1 MKKKQLL
8 TSIIV
13 IAILAVLVY
22 IQVKAWRHFEW
33 GIFWEITKS
42 VNFAIVLCGIAVVY
56 FIYVLRAT
64 RWRVFLRS
72 RQTVHASDLVPA
84 QFIGFTGLALLGRPG
99 EFIRPYLVARK
110 LNLSFASQLVVWTAE
125 RICDMLSVATI
136 LAVTLLI
143 RPDFR
148 HFFVLPHIRTK
159 AIVALLAFFVLIAVV
174 LAISKGLR
182 HRLRKLS
189 RDLSRSVAHDFI
201 SFVEIAGTS
210 LAIWLLI
217 ASTYWITLHAYP
229 TLRGQIH
236 ITDVPLIMGASTLG
250 SIIQLPGVGGGSQL
264 AVIGILSSPVFG
276 LGHELAVS
284 AGIMLWIVT
293 FVSVTPMGLFL
304 AHREKLS
311 LTRLSSESQEEE
323 KAAEAAT

>member
-1 MKKKQLL
+1 MKRKQLI

-13 IAILAVLVY
+13 IAILAALAY
-22 IQVKAWRHFEW
+22 IQVRAWRHFDW
-33 GIFWEITKS
+33 ATFWKYTKS
-42 VNFAIVLCGIAVVY
+42 VNFLVVLAAIAVVY

-72 RQTVHASDLVPA
+72 RQSVRAIDLVPS

-110 LNLSFASQLVVWTAE
+110 CNLSFASQLVVWTAE
-125 RICDMLSVATI
+125 RICDMLAVGMIVAG
-136 LAVTLLI
+136 TLII

-159 AIVALLAFFVLIAVV
+159 AIVGLVAFVVLVAAVLIF
-174 LAISKGLR
+174 SSGLR
-182 HRLRKLS
+182 NRLKKLS
-189 RDLSRSVAHDFI
+189 GDLSRSVAHDLI

-236 ITDVPLIMGASTLG
+236 VTDVPLIMGASTLG
-250 SIIQLPGVGGGSQL
+250 SLIQLPGVGGGSQL
-264 AVIGILSSPVFG
+264 AVIGILSSPIFG
-276 LGHELAVS
+276 LAHELAVS
-284 AGIMLWIVT
+284 AGMMLWIVT
-293 FVSVTPMGLFL
+293 FVSVAPMGLFL

-311 LTRLSSESQEEE
+311 LTRLSSESQKEEE
-323 KAAEAAT
+323 AAEAVG

>member
-1 MKKKQLL
+1 MKKKQVL

-13 IAILAVLVY
+13 ILVLAALVY
-22 IQVKAWRHFEW
+22 LQVKAWRHFEW
-33 GIFWEITKS
+33 GIFWQITKS
-42 VNFAIVLCGIAVVY
+42 VNFVRVVAGIAVVY
-56 FIYVLRAT
+56 FIYVLRAA

-72 RQTVHASDLVPA
+72 RQTVHTFDLVPS

-110 LNLSFASQLVVWTAE
+110 FNLSFASQLVVWTAE
-125 RICDMLSVATI
+125 RICDMLSVGTI
-136 LAVTLLI
+136 LALTLLI

-159 AIVALLAFFVLIAVV
+159 AILALIAFFVLIAVI
-174 LAISKGLR
+174 LAVSGGLR
-182 HRLRKLS
+182 ARLRKLS
-189 RDLSRSVAHDFI
+189 RDLSRSVAHDFL
-201 SFVEIAGTS
+201 SFVEIAVTS
-210 LAIWLLI
+210 LVIWLLI

-229 TLRGQIH
+229 TLRNQIH
-236 ITDVPLIMGASTLG
+236 VTDVPLIMGASTLG
-250 SIIQLPGVGGGSQL
+250 SLIQLPGVGGGSQL

-323 KAAEAAT
+323 KAVETVP

>member
-13 IAILAVLVY
+13 VAILGALVY
-22 IQVKAWRHFEW
+22 VQVKAWRHFDW
-33 GIFWEITKS
+33 ATFWVYTKS
-42 VNFAIVLCGIAVVY
+42 VNFLIVLAGIAVVY

-72 RQTVHASDLVPA
+72 RQAVRAIDLVPS
-84 QFIGFTGLALLGRPG
+84 QFIGFAGLALLGRPG

-110 LNLSFASQLVVWTAE
+110 VNLSFASQLVVWTAE
-125 RICDMLSVATI
+125 RICDMLSVGTI

-148 HFFVLPHIRTK
+148 HFFVLPHVRGK
-159 AIVALLAFFVLIAVV
+159 VLIGILVFFLLVAAV
-174 LAISKGLR
+174 LTFSPGLR
-182 HRLRKLS
+182 GRFRRLIG
-189 RDLSRSVAHDFI
+189 DLSRSVAHDLI

-217 ASTYWITLHAYP
+217 AASYWITLHAYP
-229 TLRGQIH
+229 SLRAQIRV
-236 ITDVPLIMGASTLG
+236 TDVPLIMGASTLG
-250 SIIQLPGVGGGSQL
+250 SMIQLPGVGGGSQL
-264 AVIGILSSPVFG
+264 AVIGILSSSVFN
-276 LGHELAVS
+276 LQHELAVS

-293 FVSVTPMGLFL
+293 FVSVVPMGLFL

-311 LTRLSSESQEEE
+311 LTRLSSESQQQEE
-323 KAAEAAT
+323 AAEAAQ

>member
-1 MKKKQLL
+1 MKKKQLV

-22 IQVKAWRHFEW
+22 LQVKAWRHFDW
-33 GIFWEITKS
+33 ATFWQYTKS
-42 VNFAIVLCGIAVVY
+42 VNFFVVLTAIAVVY

-72 RQTVHASDLVPA
+72 RQSVRAIDLVPS
-84 QFIGFTGLALLGRPG
+84 QFIGFAGLALLGRPG

-110 LNLSFASQLVVWTAE
+110 VNLSFASQLVVWTAE
-125 RICDMLSVATI
+125 RICDMLSVGTI
-136 LAVTLLI
+136 LAITLLI

-148 HFFVLPHIRTK
+148 HFFVLPHVRTK
-159 AIVALLAFFVLIAVV
+159 VIVGLIVFIVLIAAV
-174 LAISKGLR
+174 LTFSHGLR
-182 HRLRKLS
+182 KRVHRLIG
-189 RDLSRSVAHDFI
+189 DLSRSVAHDLI

-229 TLRGQIH
+229 DLRSLIH
-236 ITDVPLIMGASTLG
+236 PTDVPLIMGASTLG
-250 SIIQLPGVGGGSQL
+250 SMIQLPGVGGGSQL
-264 AVIGILSSPVFG
+264 AVIGILSSPIFG
-276 LGHELAVS
+276 LQHELAVS

-311 LTRLSSESQEEE
+311 LTRLSSESQKEEE
-323 KAAEAAT
+323 AAEAAS

>member
-1 MKKKQLL
+1 MKKKQVI
-8 TSIIV
+8 TSIVV
-13 IAILAVLVY
+13 IAILATLVY
-22 IQVKAWRHFEW
+22 LQVRAWRHFDW
-33 GIFWEITKS
+33 ATFWIYTKS
-42 VNFAIVLCGIAVVY
+42 VNFLVVLAAIAVVY

-72 RQTVHASDLVPA
+72 RQAVRAIDLVPS

-110 LNLSFASQLVVWTAE
+110 VNLSFASQVVVWTAE
-125 RICDMLSVATI
+125 RICDMLSVGII

-159 AIVALLAFFVLIAVV
+159 AVLAVIAFLILVVAV
-174 LAISKGLR
+174 LAISSGLR
-182 HRLRKLS
+182 NRLRKLS
-189 RDLSRSVAHDFI
+189 GDLSRSVAHDFI
-201 SFVEIAGTS
+201 SFVEIAATS

-217 ASTYWITLHAYP
+217 AASYWITLHAYP
-229 TLRGQIH
+229 DLRALIH

-250 SIIQLPGVGGGSQL
+250 SMIQLPGVGGGSQL
-264 AVIGILSSPVFG
+264 AVIGILSSPIFG
-276 LGHELAVS
+276 LQHELAVS

-311 LTRLSSESQEEE
+311 LTRLSSESRQQEE
-323 KAAEAAT
+323 AAEAAG

>member
-1 MKKKQLL
+1 MKRKQLI
-8 TSIIV
+8 TSIV
-13 IAILAVLVY
+13 VVVILAVLVY
-22 IQVKAWRHFEW
+22 LQVKAWRHFDW
-33 GIFWEITKS
+33 TTFWQYTGS
-42 VNFAIVLCGIAVVY
+42 VNKLGVLGAIAIIY

-64 RWRVFLRS
+64 RWRVYLRS
-72 RQTVHASDLVPA
+72 RQSVRAIDLVPS
-84 QFIGFTGLALLGRPG
+84 QFIGFAGLALLGRPG

-110 LNLSFASQLVVWTAE
+110 VNLSFASQLVVWTAE
-125 RICDMLSVATI
+125 RICDMLSVIAI

-148 HFFVLPHIRTK
+148 HFFVLPHIRMK
-159 AIVALLAFFVLIAVV
+159 ALAALIAIFVLIA
-174 LAISKGLR
+174 LILIFSKGLR
-182 HRLRKLS
+182 NKIHRLVG
-189 RDLSRSVAHDFI
+189 DLSRSVAHDFI
-201 SFVEIAGTS
+201 SFIEIAGTS

-217 ASTYWITLHAYP
+217 ASTYWLTLHSYP
-229 TLRGQIH
+229 TLHNQIRA
-236 ITDVPLIMGASTLG
+236 TDVPLIMGASTLG

-264 AVIGILSSPVFG
+264 AVIGILSSPIFG

-311 LTRLSSESQEEE
+311 LTRLSSESQKEE
-323 KAAEAAT
+323 KVAEAAT